1 MPEVIDSGDDVV
13 RVRQSTLI
21 GLSRDAKNISLNLN
35 SVKAQLSG
43 GYLSSFRGRG
53 MEFHESRPYQPGD
66 DIRAIDWRVTAR
78 SGRTHTKIYREERER
93 PVLLWVD
100 LSPTMFFG
108 TRQCFK
114 SVLAARLAALLAWSS
129 VQHGDRLGGLVFSDQ
144 HHDEFRP
151 KQGNSSVLHFIKKL
165 ASHPAWNRQKKP
177 ARNSEMNSD
186 TNLDAGIQAL
196 NRLRQVAKPGSLIV
210 LISDFRFVTDN
221 LTDSCRTHLAHLAR
235 HNDVVMLFTHD
246 PLEQALPPSGYYQ
259 ITDGE
264 SRLAIDSSNAASR
277 DQYHQRF
284 TKHHQMLEQ
293 LCKQLHLLLID
304 VSTTS
309 SLLEVLKNGLGLRS
323 KR

>member
-1 MPEVIDSGDDVV
+1 MAEVFDKGDDVV
-13 RVRQSTLI
+13 RIRLSTLI
-21 GLSRDAKNISLNLN
+21 GLSRDAKNIPLDLN
-35 SVKAQLSG
+35 SVKAPMSG

-78 SGRTHTKIYREERER
+78 SGLTHTKIYQEERER

-114 SVLAARLAALLAWSS
+114 SVLAAKLAALLAWSS

-151 KQGNSSVLHFIKKL
+151 KQGNASVLHFIKKL
-165 ASHPAWNRQKKP
+165 ASHPAWSGHKKTGEKTD
-177 ARNSEMNSD
+177 NNSD
-186 TNLDAGIQAL
+186 LNQQRSPDAGIQAL
-196 NRLRQVAKPGSLIV
+196 KRLRQVAKPGSLIV
-210 LISDFRFVTDN
+210 LISDFRFLSDN
-221 LTDSCRTHLAHLAR
+221 CRTHLAHLAR
-235 HNDVVMLFTHD
+235 HNDVVLLFTHD

-259 ITDGE
+259 ITDGV
-264 SRLAIDSSNAASR
+264 SRLAVDSSNAASR
-277 DQYHQRF
+277 DQYQQRF
-284 TKHHQMLEQ
+284 RTHHQMLEQ
-293 LCKQLHLLLID
+293 LCRQFQLLLID

-309 SLLEVLKNGLGLRS
+309 NLLDVLKKGLGLRS